1 MKYKLRY
8 IISILVSFAFVV
20 YFILYL
26 SFKTNETV
34 KDLLVEEKIQIVSLL
49 VPNLLKV
56 PMSSHDLATID
67 EITKESVKYLD
78 SIVVENNEGKIMS
91 YRLSEHFKTVK
102 EVTKFKNTK
111 YIHKNKEDVHIVQ
124 VQELY
129 LDKFYMGK
137 IYMVF
142 DLQEVQAFVQ
152 KQNMEIFWLS
162 FVLVL
167 LPLVITGYVSKNL
180 VTKLY
185 KITDKSKLIGKT
197 MVEFPYVNEKN
208 EIGELAST
216 LDQAEKE
223 ILKRNKQIQQQ
234 VDVLRKN
241 RKELIELSKSKDDF
255 LANVSHELRTPLNS
269 INIISSVMKENKDL
283 NLSEKDIKNLQ
294 IINNCGKDLMY
305 LVNDILDI
313 SKIEAGEIILSPINI
328 TADDM
333 VREVLSMFENLSE
346 QKNTFKY
353 IDNTEGILLNVDEK
367 RYKQVLKNLISNSN
381 KFTNQGEIK
390 IETSIVEDKLQTKVV
405 DNGIGISKDKLES
418 IFDRFKQADGSTTRK
433 YGGTGL
439 GLSIV
444 KSLTEVM
451 GGEVSV
457 VSEENIGTQ
466 FTFTIQKHLKIQ
478 QQEKQ
483 ITKKQISKTNQ
494 QEKEEV
500 YVLNKDPQKMF
511 NNIVKLNRQYKVIQI
526 TKEEQIVKNLKTFVL
541 KEDKDLISS
550 EYKTNIII
558 IVQNN
563 EKIQGYETITL

>member
-1 MKYKLRY
+1 M
-8 IISILVSFAFVV
+8 

-56 PMSSHDLATID
+56 PMSSYDLATID